1 MLPCFVADDLELAA
15 SSAIMY
21 HPTNVLAVQ
30 NASIPV
36 IYKDLYSNNSHFVAT
51 ADSSSYYEITENGV
65 DLMIEAIQRNFLS
78 KMTSQERRN
87 MRMLDI
93 GAG

>member
-15 SSAIMY
+15 SSATMY

-36 IYKDLYSNNSHFVAT
+36 IYKESYSNNSLLTLLQLLIVP
-51 ADSSSYYEITENGV
+51 V
-65 DLMIEAIQRNFLS
+65 MV
-78 KMTSQERRN
+78 K
-87 MRMLDI
+87 
-93 GAG
+93 